1 MEKIY
6 ETMERPKRAFLA
18 GIRDTHASKT
28 ETDSTGRELA
38 GLVHTLGLE
47 IVARET
53 VTVREKNPKFGM
65 GSGKVRELT
74 EKAAALKADCFVFD
88 WDPSPSQ
95 QRNWEAA
102 SGLPVVDRQELII
115 RIFAGRAATREAELQ
130 VKLAELS
137 YALPRLTHKYL
148 DLSRQ
153 RGGRYGTRG
162 AGETRLET
170 DRRLVEKRIRA
181 LERELEDIRRQRG
194 VRRRQR
200 ERQDIPVCAIVGY
213 TNAGKS
219 SLFNALTGADV
230 PAENK
235 LFATLDAASRRLE
248 LGKDR
253 SAILVDTVGFIRR
266 LPHALVDA
274 FRATLEEVRMAD
286 LLIHVLDASESD
298 IDIFYAAT
306 LSVLRELDAGGIPG
320 ITVLN
325 KIDCLES
332 PDLLE
337 GLKRRY
343 GGCVPVSALNH
354 TGLAELTDR
363 IDQQLSDPARNGRIR
378 MFRFPPDRTDL
389 AAQLHRGGTVISETY
404 EAGYIGTEARVDEKT
419 AGRLREYI
427 VEAVSK

>member
-1 MEKIY
+1 MDKVY
-6 ETMERPKRAFLA
+6 ETAERPKRAFLA
-18 GIRDTHASKT
+18 GIRNTAAPKT
-28 ETDSTGRELA
+28 EAGSMARELA
-38 GLVHTLGLE
+38 GLAHTLGLE
-47 IVARET
+47 IVAQET

-65 GSGKVRELT
+65 GSGKVQELA
-74 EKAAALKADCFVFD
+74 EKAAALEADCFIFD
-88 WDPSPSQ
+88 WEPTPSQ
-95 QRNWEAA
+95 QRNWETL

-115 RIFAGRAATREAELQ
+115 RIFAERAVTREAELQ

-137 YALPRLTHKYL
+137 YSLPRLTHKYI

-181 LERELEDIRRQRG
+181 LERELEEVRRQRG

-200 ERQDIPVCAIVGY
+200 ERRETPVCAIVGY

-230 PAENK
+230 PAEDK
-235 LFATLDAASRRLE
+235 LFATLDAASRRFE
-248 LGKDR
+248 PAKDR
-253 SAILVDTVGFIRR
+253 PVLLVDTVGFIRR

-274 FRATLEEVRMAD
+274 FRATLEEVRLAD
-286 LLIHVLDASESD
+286 LIIHVLDASESD
-298 IDIFYAAT
+298 MDVFYAAT
-306 LSVLRELDAGGIPG
+306 LSVLRELDAGKIPA

-325 KIDCLES
+325 KIDRLES

-343 GGCVPVSALNH
+343 DGCVPVSAL
-354 TGLAELTDR
+354 TGAGLAELSAR
-363 IDQQLSDPARNGRIR
+363 IDHCLSASRAGQNRV
-378 MFRFPPDRTDL
+378 FRFPPGRTDL
-389 AAQLHRGGTVISETY
+389 AAQLHRSGMVRSETY
-404 EAGYIGTEARVDEKT
+404 EPGYIEMEAQVDEKT
-419 AGRLREYI
+419 AGRLREYLI
-427 VEAVSK
+427 GEG